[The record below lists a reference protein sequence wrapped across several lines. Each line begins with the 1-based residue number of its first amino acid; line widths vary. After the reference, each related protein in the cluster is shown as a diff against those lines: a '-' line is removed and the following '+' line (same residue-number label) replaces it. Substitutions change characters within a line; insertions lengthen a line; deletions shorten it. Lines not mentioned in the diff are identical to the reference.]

1 MSTRPVKLSVIG
13 LGPRAET
20 LLATLRNFP
29 QEECRVTAV
38 CDIAPERIE
47 KILGIFA
54 ANGLPAPKSYTAH
67 RALLADPEVEA
78 VLIPTSWN
86 SHLAI
91 AADAMKA
98 GKYAGIEVG
107 GASSVDELWQLVRNA
122 ESFGGACMMLENCC
136 YGRNELLVANLVR
149 QGLFGEIVHCSCGY
163 EHDIAYELVDKNGC
177 MCERGL
183 HNLKRN
189 GDLYP
194 THGLG
199 PISKILDINRGN
211 RFLSICSFAS
221 KARGFKR
228 YAESVG
234 SPVTDFA
241 MGDVVTS
248 VIRCARGETI
258 TLTHGI
264 SLPRPYSRD
273 CRVQGTKGIWLEDA
287 RGIFIEGVSQ
297 TKTEIDVAGNPYF
310 SHVWDPV
317 EKFYD
322 KYDHPLWQ
330 EFRNNPVGG
339 HGGMDTLSLSA
350 FLDAARNRTPPPIDV
365 YDCAAWM
372 AVTALSESSIA
383 SGSLPVPFPDFT
395 DGKWISPPPAAK
407 ISKWDLNV

>member
-1 MSTRPVKLSVIG
+1 MDARPVRLGVIG

-20 LLATLRNFP
+20 LLATLRNFS

-38 CDIAPERIE
+38 CDIAPRRVE

-54 ANGLPAPKSYTAH
+54 AGKLPAPRACADHKS
-67 RALLADPEVEA
+67 LLADKEVDA

-136 YGRNELLVANLVR
+136 YGRNELLVANMVR

-163 EHDIAYELVDKNGC
+163 EHDIAYELVDENGC
-177 MCERGL
+177 MCERGFQ
-183 HNLKRN
+183 NLKRC

-199 PISKILDINRGN
+199 PIAKILKINRGN
-211 RFLSICSFAS
+211 RFLSVSSFAS
-221 KARGFKR
+221 KARGFRR
-228 YAESVG
+228 YAEKVG
-234 SPVTDFA
+234 SPVTEFA

-248 VIRCARGETI
+248 VIKCANGETI

-287 RGIFIEGVSQ
+287 KGIFIEGISE
-297 TKTEIDVAGNPYF
+297 TKTEIDVAGNPYYT
-310 SHVWDPV
+310 HVWDPV
-317 EKFYD
+317 EKFYE
-322 KYDHPLWQ
+322 KYDHPIWQ
-330 EFRNNPVGG
+330 EFRNNPTGG
-339 HGGMDTLSLSA
+339 HGGMDTLSLRA

-372 AVTALSESSIA
+372 AVTALSESSVA
-383 SGSLPVPFPDFT
+383 AGGLPMPFPDFT
-395 DGKWISPPPAAK
+395 DGKWIYENSGK
-407 ISKWDLNV
+407 ISRWDLNA